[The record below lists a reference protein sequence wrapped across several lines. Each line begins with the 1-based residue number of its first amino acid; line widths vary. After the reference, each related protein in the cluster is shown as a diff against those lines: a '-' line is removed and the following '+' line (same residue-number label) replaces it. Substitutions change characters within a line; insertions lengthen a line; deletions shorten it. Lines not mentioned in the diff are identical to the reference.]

1 MQLRTLPLLPLL
13 ILILPLAI
21 ALLQWHSIPFWQA
34 QVGFWPGLGWS
45 VLLEMIS
52 LWLWFRPGRRWW
64 RPLAWATTALL
75 LAGPL
80 YQVSDP
86 LVREI
91 VALRQADGAFAAQIA
106 AIQAEV
112 AETGRS
118 LDRYQRLS
126 LGGRFGWQG
135 HIDQAQVTLAARRVD
150 METLRAAR
158 TEAETA
164 ARLNWRRVGKV
175 GGQLLSLVI
184 FQAAILLAIRTLAD
198 AVHRPANGA
207 QTPAAAPQPAADPAE
222 RLVAELQKAVQS
234 LLNSGQSYAH
244 IAEETGVGKA
254 HLSLLMN
261 HFDRAK
267 RGDRV
272 LRETALKRLALQ
284 LGASNNQPCR
294 GRRPPPE

>member
-1 MQLRTLPLLPLL
+1 MSLRTLPLFP

-21 ALLQWHSIPFWQA
+21 TLLQWHSVPFWQA

-45 VLLEMIS
+45 VLLELIS

-91 VALRQADGAFAAQIA
+91 VALRQADGAFSTQIA
-106 AIQAEV
+106 AIRAEV
-112 AETGRS
+112 DEAALS

-126 LGGRFGWQG
+126 LGGRFGWQR

-150 METLRAAR
+150 LETLRAAR
-158 TEAETA
+158 AEAEVA
-164 ARLNWRRVGKV
+164 ARLNWHRVGKV
-175 GGQLLSLVI
+175 GGQLLSLLI
-184 FQAAILLAIRTLAD
+184 FQAAILLAICALAD
-198 AVHRPANGA
+198 AVH
-207 QTPAAAPQPAADPAE
+207 TPVNAVRTIADAPPPAADPAE
-222 RLVAELQKAVQS
+222 RLVLELQHAVQTR
-234 LLNSGQSYAH
+234 LKAGRSYAH

-272 LRETALKRLALQ
+272 LGEAAL
-284 LGASNNQPCR
+284 R
-294 GRRPPPE
+294 GIRAKLHIVATPAR

>member
-1 MQLRTLPLLPLL
+1 MPLRTLPLFP

-21 ALLQWHSIPFWQA
+21 ALLQWHAVPFWQA
-34 QVGFWPGLGWS
+34 QVGGWPGLGWS
-45 VLLEMIS
+45 ALLELIS
-52 LWLWFRPGRRWW
+52 LWLWFRPGRRWL

-91 VALRQADGAFAAQIA
+91 VALRQANGAFSAQIA

-112 AETGRS
+112 AEAERS

-126 LGGRFGWQG
+126 LDGRFGWQG
-135 HIDQAQVTLAARRVD
+135 HIDQAQEALEAK
-150 METLRAAR
+150 RAASR
-158 TEAETA
+158 TLLADRAEAETA
-164 ARLNWRRVGKV
+164 ARFNWRRVGQV

-184 FQAAILLAIRTLAD
+184 FQAAILLAIRALAD
-198 AVHRPANGA
+198 AVHGPANGA
-207 QTPAAAPQPAADPAE
+207 QTAVAAPQPAADPAE
-222 RLVAELQKAVQS
+222 RLVLELQHAVQTR
-234 LLNSGQSYAH
+234 LKAGRSYAH

-272 LRETALKRLALQ
+272 LGEAAL
-284 LGASNNQPCR
+284 R
-294 GRRPPPE
+294 GIRAKLHIVATPAG

>member
-1 MQLRTLPLLPLL
+1 
-13 ILILPLAI
+13 
-21 ALLQWHSIPFWQA
+21 
-34 QVGFWPGLGWS
+34 VGFWPGLGWS
-45 VLLEMIS
+45 VLLELIS

-91 VALRQADGAFAAQIA
+91 VSLRQADGAFSAQIA

-112 AETGRS
+112 AEAERS

-135 HIDQAQVTLAARRVD
+135 HIDQAQAMLAARRAD
-150 METLRAAR
+150 LESLRAAQA
-158 TEAETA
+158 EAETA
-164 ARLNWRRVGKV
+164 ARLNWRRAGKI

-198 AVHRPANGA
+198 TVRKPANGA
-207 QTPAAAPQPAADPAE
+207 QTISDPPQPAADPGE
-222 RLVAELQKAVQS
+222 RLVLELQHAVQTR
-234 LLNSGQSYAH
+234 LKAGRSYAY

-272 LRETALKRLALQ
+272 LGEAAL
-284 LGASNNQPCR
+284 R
-294 GRRPPPE
+294 GIRAKLHIVATPAG

>member
-1 MQLRTLPLLPLL
+1 MSPRTLPLFP

-21 ALLQWHSIPFWQA
+21 TLLQWHAVPFWQA
-34 QVGFWPGLGWS
+34 QVGGWPGLGWS
-45 VLLEMIS
+45 VLLELIS

-91 VALRQADGAFAAQIA
+91 VTLRQADGNFAAQIT

-135 HIDQAQVTLAARRVD
+135 HIDQAQVTLAAKRVD
-150 METLRAAR
+150 LETLRAAR
-158 TEAETA
+158 AEAEVA
-164 ARLNWRRVGKV
+164 ARLNWHRVGKV
-175 GGQLLSLVI
+175 GGQLLSLLI
-184 FQAAILLAIRTLAD
+184 FQAAILLAIRALAD
-198 AVHRPANGA
+198 AVH
-207 QTPAAAPQPAADPAE
+207 TPVNAVRTIADAPPPAADPAE
-222 RLVAELQKAVQS
+222 RLVLELQHAVQTR
-234 LLNSGQSYAH
+234 LKAGRSYAH

-272 LRETALKRLALQ
+272 LGDLAL
-284 LGASNNQPCR
+284 R
-294 GRRPPPE
+294 GIKEKLNGGVLIS

>member
-1 MQLRTLPLLPLL
+1 MRPRTLPLLPLL
-13 ILILPLAI
+13 ILPLAI
-21 ALLQWHSIPFWQA
+21 TLLQWHSVPFWQA
-34 QVGFWPGLGWS
+34 PAGFWPGLGWS
-45 VLLEMIS
+45 VLLELIS
-52 LWLWFRPGRRWW
+52 LWLWFRPGRRWL

-91 VALRQADGAFAAQIA
+91 VALRQADGAYSAQMAAV
-106 AIQAEV
+106 QAEV
-112 AETGRS
+112 AEAERS

-126 LGGRFGWQG
+126 LDGRFGWQG
-135 HIDQAQVTLAARRVD
+135 HIDQTQAALAARRAD
-150 METLRAAR
+150 LQTLRAAR
-158 TEAETA
+158 AETDTA

-184 FQAAILLAIRTLAD
+184 FQAAILLAIRALAD
-198 AVHRPANGA
+198 AVHRPANA
-207 QTPAAAPQPAADPAE
+207 VQTPVAAPQPAADPTE
-222 RLVAELQKAVQS
+222 RLVLELQQFMQTLLKA
-234 LLNSGQSYAH
+234 GRSYAH
-244 IAEETGVGKA
+244 IAEETGVGKG

-272 LRETALKRLALQ
+272 LGEAALRGIASKFAGNGRMRL
-284 LGASNNQPCR
+284 
-294 GRRPPPE
+294 

>member
-1 MQLRTLPLLPLL
+1 MALRTLPLLPLL
-13 ILILPLAI
+13 ILPLAVT
-21 ALLQWHSIPFWQA
+21 LLQWHSIPFWQA

-45 VLLEMIS
+45 VLLELIS

-86 LVREI
+86 LVREV
-91 VALRQADGAFAAQIA
+91 VALRQANGAFSTQIGA
-106 AIQAEV
+106 VQAEV
-112 AETGRS
+112 AEAERS

-126 LGGRFGWQG
+126 LDGRFGWQG
-135 HIDQAQVTLAARRVD
+135 HIDQAQATLAARRAD
-150 METLRAAR
+150 LETLRAAR
-158 TEAETA
+158 AEVESA

-184 FQAAILLAIRTLAD
+184 FQAAILLAIRALAD
-198 AVHRPANGA
+198 AVHGPVNAVRTIADP
-207 QTPAAAPQPAADPAE
+207 PQPAIEPVE
-222 RLVAELQKAVQS
+222 RLVVDLQQAVQS
-234 LLNSGQSYAH
+234 RLKAGNSYAH

-272 LRETALKRLALQ
+272 LGETAL
-284 LGASNNQPCR
+284 R
-294 GRRPPPE
+294 GIAGKLTNGRAYTAQSA

>member
-1 MQLRTLPLLPLL
+1 M
-13 ILILPLAI
+13 
-21 ALLQWHSIPFWQA
+21 
-34 QVGFWPGLGWS
+34 
-45 VLLEMIS
+45 
-52 LWLWFRPGRRWW
+52 
-64 RPLAWATTALL
+64 AWATTALL

-86 LVREI
+86 LLREI

-112 AETGRS
+112 AEAERS

-126 LGGRFGWQG
+126 LDGRFGWQG
-135 HIDQAQVTLAARRVD
+135 HIDQAQATLAARRAAFQ
-150 METLRAAR
+150 TLRAAQ
-158 TEAETA
+158 AEDEGA
-164 ARLNWRRVGKV
+164 RRLNWRRIGKI

-184 FQAAILLAIRTLAD
+184 FQAAILLAIRALAD
-198 AVHRPANGA
+198 AVH
-207 QTPAAAPQPAADPAE
+207 TPVNAVRTIADAPPPAADPGE
-222 RLVAELQKAVQS
+222 RLVLELQHAVQTR
-234 LLNSGQSYAH
+234 LKAGRSYAH

-272 LRETALKRLALQ
+272 LGDLAL
-284 LGASNNQPCR
+284 R
-294 GRRPPPE
+294 GIKEKLNGGVLIS

>member
-1 MQLRTLPLLPLL
+1 MSLRTLPPLPLL
-13 ILILPLAI
+13 ILPLAVT
-21 ALLQWHSIPFWQA
+21 LLQWHSVPFWQA
-34 QVGFWPGLGWS
+34 QVGVWPGLGWS
-45 VLLEMIS
+45 VLLELIS

-91 VALRQADGAFAAQIA
+91 VALRQANGAFSAQIGA
-106 AIQAEV
+106 VQAEV
-112 AETGRS
+112 AEAERS

-126 LGGRFGWQG
+126 LDGRFGWQG
-135 HIDQAQVTLAARRVD
+135 HIDQAQASLAARRVD
-150 METLRAAR
+150 LETLRAAQAD
-158 TEAETA
+158 AETA

-198 AVHRPANGA
+198 AVHAHANA
-207 QTPAAAPQPAADPAE
+207 VQTGLEAPQLPADAGE
-222 RLVAELQKAVQS
+222 RLVLDLQQAVQS
-234 LLNSGQSYAH
+234 LLKAGRSYAH

-272 LRETALKRLALQ
+272 LGEAALRGVAEKLSNGKV
-284 LGASNNQPCR
+284 GAAQAS
-294 GRRPPPE
+294 

>member
-1 MQLRTLPLLPLL
+1 M
-13 ILILPLAI
+13 
-21 ALLQWHSIPFWQA
+21 
-34 QVGFWPGLGWS
+34 
-45 VLLEMIS
+45 
-52 LWLWFRPGRRWW
+52 
-64 RPLAWATTALL
+64 
-75 LAGPL
+75 

-91 VALRQADGAFAAQIA
+91 VALRQAVGALYAQFA

-112 AETGRS
+112 AEAERS

-126 LGGRFGWQG
+126 LNGRFGWQG
-135 HIDQAQVTLAARRVD
+135 HIDLQ
-150 METLRAAR
+150 TLRAVQA
-158 TEAETA
+158 EAETA

-184 FQAAILLAIRTLAD
+184 FQAAILLAIRAPGD
-198 AVHRPANGA
+198 AVHRPANA
-207 QTPAAAPQPAADPAE
+207 LQTAVASPQPAENPAE
-222 RLVAELQKAVQS
+222 RLVLELQQAVQS
-234 LLNSGQSYAH
+234 MLKAGRSYAQ

-272 LRETALKRLALQ
+272 LGELAL
-284 LGASNNQPCR
+284 R
-294 GRRPPPE
+294 GIKGKLNGGVLNP

>member
-1 MQLRTLPLLPLL
+1 MSLRTLPPLPL
-13 ILILPLAI
+13 LILPLAI
-21 ALLQWHSIPFWQA
+21 TLLQWHSVPFWQA
-34 QVGFWPGLGWS
+34 QVGWWPGLGWS
-45 VLLEMIS
+45 VLLELIS

-91 VALRQADGAFAAQIA
+91 VALRQADGAYSAQIA

-135 HIDQAQVTLAARRVD
+135 HIDRAQATLAARRAD
-150 METLRAAR
+150 LETLRAAR

-184 FQAAILLAIRTLAD
+184 FQAAILLAIRALAD
-198 AVHRPANGA
+198 AVHKPANA
-207 QTPAAAPQPAADPAE
+207 VRTSVEAPQPAADPAE
-222 RLVAELQKAVQS
+222 QLVLELQQAVQS
-234 LLNSGQSYAH
+234 MLKAGKSYAH

-272 LRETALKRLALQ
+272 LGEAALRGIACKLTNGRAHTAQSA
-284 LGASNNQPCR
+284 
-294 GRRPPPE
+294 

>member
-1 MQLRTLPLLPLL
+1 V
-13 ILILPLAI
+13 
-21 ALLQWHSIPFWQA
+21 PFWQS

-45 VLLEMIS
+45 VLLELIS

-91 VALRQADGAFAAQIA
+91 VALRQADGAFSAQIA
-106 AIQAEV
+106 AIQAEE
-112 AETGRS
+112 AEVERS

-135 HIDQAQVTLAARRVD
+135 HIDQAQATLAARRAD
-150 METLRAAR
+150 LTTLQVSRA
-158 TEAETA
+158 EAEVA
-164 ARLNWRRVGKV
+164 ARLNWRRIGKV
-175 GGQLLSLVI
+175 GGQLLSLII
-184 FQAAILLAIRTLAD
+184 FQAAILLAIRALAD
-198 AVHRPANGA
+198 AVHTPANTV
-207 QTPAAAPQPAADPAE
+207 QTAVEAPQPASATGE
-222 RLVAELQKAVQS
+222 RLVLELQQAVQS
-234 LLNSGQSYAH
+234 LLKAGRSYAQ
-244 IAEETGVGKA
+244 IAEQTGIGKA

-272 LRETALKRLALQ
+272 LGAAALRGIREKLNGGIVNALHREQAV
-284 LGASNNQPCR
+284 G
-294 GRRPPPE
+294 

>member
-1 MQLRTLPLLPLL
+1 MSLRTLPPLPLL
-13 ILILPLAI
+13 ILPLAVT
-21 ALLQWHSIPFWQA
+21 LLQWHSIPFWQA
-34 QVGFWPGLGWS
+34 QVGWWPGLGWS
-45 VLLEMIS
+45 VLLELIS

-91 VALRQADGAFAAQIA
+91 VALRQANGAFSAQIVA
-106 AIQAEV
+106 LQAEA
-112 AETGRS
+112 AEAERS

-126 LGGRFGWQG
+126 LDGRFGWQG
-135 HIDQAQVTLAARRVD
+135 HIDQAQATLAARRVD
-150 METLRAAR
+150 LETLRAAR
-158 TEAETA
+158 AEAEIA

-184 FQAAILLAIRTLAD
+184 FQAAILLAIRALAD
-198 AVHRPANGA
+198 AVHGSVNAVRTIAD
-207 QTPAAAPQPAADPAE
+207 APKPAADHAE
-222 RLVAELQKAVQS
+222 RLVLELQQAVQI
-234 LLNSGQSYAH
+234 LLKAGRSYAH

-272 LRETALKRLALQ
+272 LGEAALSRISKALG
-284 LGASNNQPCR
+284 LNGHASASL
-294 GRRPPPE
+294 